1 MRYSSVIAC
10 FCAQVITGS
19 AKPKFFEHER
29 EPIYEAR
36 HVGGQLR
43 MRVSSVSVLAS
54 CLCWRARQR
63 SNKC

>member
-1 MRYSSVIAC
+1 MRCSSGIAR
-10 FCAQVITGS
+10 FRAQVITGS

-36 HVGGQLR
+36 HVGRQLCL
-43 MRVSSVSVLAS
+43 RVSSVSVLAS

-63 SNKC
+63 SREC